1 MSTRRER
8 SRIPRA
14 TRSSSPTDSTISSAT
29 SRPKRQR
36 DHPHGDGYSDGP
48 CPRTP
53 CMRATAYHR
62 LFAHGASSQGVVY
75 QIDRVLPVPVLPVR
89 THGSPSRMLRSGG
102 TKEDAV
108 EALPPLDVSILP
120 SDEQTTQAST
130 PTVDILDI
138 PGSTVPRMSSVSS
151 PEGPAEIESFPH
163 FVVLLRV
170 RYFIR
175 SLSASLGA
183 VRMSQASELRKFM
196 EKSPKINPQKVK
208 NQCTTLLD
216 LLIDLRFSR
225 VL

>member
-53 CMRATAYHR
+53 CMRVTTYR
-62 LFAHGASSQGVVY
+62 CLFAHGASSQGVVY
-75 QIDRVLPVPVLPVR
+75 QTDRVLPVSVLPVH

-102 TKEDAV
+102 TKEDAA

-120 SDEQTTQAST
+120 SDEETTQACT
-130 PTVDILDI
+130 PTVDIPNV
-138 PGSTVPRMSSVSS
+138 PGYTVPRMSSVSP

-163 FVVLLRV
+163 FVVLLTV

-196 EKSPKINPQKVK
+196 EKSV
-208 NQCTTLLD
+208 
-216 LLIDLRFSR
+216 RYMYA
-225 VL
+225 